1 MKRLEEYIE
10 ENKRLLYRRKEQLKN
25 NSFSSE
31 ETKILRHN
39 IDTLENYI
47 KGLEDSKKLIKE
59 SD

>member
-1 MKRLEEYIE
+1 MKKLEEYIE